1 MAARPSLALSP
12 LLLVL
17 LSSTSLASAASSASA
32 SASAAAGAP
41 AALAPAAFLFSECLP
56 RFGYRAGALDCG
68 TCAII
73 ARALREGGPS
83 SSSSSSSSS
92 AASSA
97 AAAAAAVAAEEAACR
112 ACCSPTVGLR
122 SSRRFARARIDLPPR
137 SALSMFMRAQGGG
150 GGDANDNPLGAP
162 PGVKEWL
169 EKAMHR
175 WEGQVEVANAAAG
188 AGAGGAPDLASM
200 MAGGLGGMGGP
211 KGETTLTLLTDEE
224 AEGVVAAGASASDA
238 AGSDSVVTITSW
250 KWEVIE
256 AFLNKKLLRRDD

>member
-1 MAARPSLALSP
+1 
-12 LLLVL
+12 
-17 LSSTSLASAASSASA
+17 
-32 SASAAAGAP
+32 
-41 AALAPAAFLFSECLP
+41 
-56 RFGYRAGALDCG
+56 
-68 TCAII
+68 
-73 ARALREGGPS
+73 
-83 SSSSSSSSS
+83 
-92 AASSA
+92 
-97 AAAAAAVAAEEAACR
+97 
-112 ACCSPTVGLR
+112 
-122 SSRRFARARIDLPPR
+122 
-137 SALSMFMRAQGGG
+137 MRAQGGAN
-150 GGDANDNPLGAP
+150 DNDNPLGAP

>member
-1 MAARPSLALSP
+1 MAARLALALSQ
-12 LLLVL
+12 LLVVL
-17 LSSTSLASAASSASA
+17 LSSSASLASAAASSSSSSSSASA
-32 SASAAAGAP
+32 SAASAAAP
-41 AALAPAAFLFSECLP
+41 APAAFLFSECLP

-83 SSSSSSSSS
+83 SSLSSSSS
-92 AASSA
+92 ASSS

-122 SSRRFARARIDLPPR
+122 SSRRFARARIELPPR
-137 SALSMFMRAQGGG
+137 SALSMFMRAQGG

-169 EKAMHR
+169 EKAMYR
-175 WEGQVEVANAAAG
+175 WEGQVEVVNAA

-224 AEGVVAAGASASDA
+224 AEGVVAAGATGSEA